1 MSVLSVLGSVLIAA
15 ALVLLA
21 RSWAECRTLTVSE
34 YECVSPVLPDA
45 FDGYRVVFLS
55 DLHGASFGA
64 HNEGLASRIAALR
77 PDLVLIGGDMV
88 TVHPSGRTLKG
99 CEALADLLDRL
110 PDVPVLY
117 AYGNHEARLTRT
129 FPEGALL
136 TARFEEILSERG
148 IPVLRDRRVPVFRG
162 QDCILVSAAEFGKEH
177 YKKGFKRPLPE
188 GFFTEKAGERD
199 EGRFEILLAH
209 CPLYL
214 EDAAAWGADLTLS
227 GHFHGG
233 TVRLPWA
240 GGVLTPQFQLFYPYC
255 KGRFAF
261 GRKTGIVSAGLGTHT
276 INIRINNP
284 PDIVTVVLKKER

>member
-1 MSVLSVLGSVLIAA
+1 MVLTEI
-15 ALVLLA
+15 
-21 RSWAECRTLTVSE
+21 T
-34 YECVSPVLPDA
+34 P
-45 FDGYRVVFLS
+45 LS
-55 DLHGASFGA
+55 DKDCFYIIDRHKSEFTYPVHRHAELEINFIENAAGAR
-64 HNEGLASRIAALR
+64 RIVGDSVETIGDY
-77 PDLVLIGGDMV
+77 DLVLIGGDMV

-117 AYGNHEARLTRT
+117 AYGNHEARLTRA

-136 TARFEEILSERG
+136 TAQFEEILSERG